1 MTISRIWRVLTM
13 SCVYWLILLNLC
25 WIRQF
30 VRFNVLDVLDDMH
43 DLLIIV
49 LLSSIVWLVN
59 PQLIHLWR
67 YEEFQ
72 DFYVIDDIPNC
83 AILKKLAIIE
93 IWHDLP

>member
-13 SCVYWLILLNLC
+13 FCVYSLILLNLC

-30 VRFNVLDVLDDMH
+30 VRFNVLDLLGDIH
-43 DLLIIV
+43 DCWLFV

-67 YEEFQ
+67 YKEFQ
-72 DFYVIDDIPNC
+72 ASYIIDDILNC
-83 AILKKLAIIE
+83 AIL
-93 IWHDLP
+93 